1 MKKILLSLFWI
12 ITFWLINFWSCSTV
26 DDILNTTSHVV
37 SSVSVT
43 STDTFVTV
51 VDFWEFDSSTV
62 CFKFDNMSVS
72 TNIQVGPYTS
82 QNPWYLNRNQWY
94 YYRWAW
100 AWNYTCVYVWS
111 DWRYL
116 NVSVPNPVTFDVEY
130 FFMNTFLDTTLPVMT
145 SFECQQNYDLIP
157 ISSVDSNYCEI
168 NNLCPSW
175 WWECIISGSWF
186 SDIYIYSNNRYFP
199 LTWTNSVFINLP
211 QYLTYNYDYSNW
223 WDDLDIDI
231 WYSVDDSYLS
241 SVKDLQLTTPNQVDL
256 NNIVS
261 WLLPLFVPWLVV
273 ILFLYFVF
281 RFLKKIF

>member
-12 ITFWLINFWSCSTV
+12 ITLWLINFWSCFNVSDFITYIDTQTV
-26 DDILNTTSHVV
+26 NINQWSVHKVFETTS
-37 SSVSVT
+37 SSDYWTYCIKIT
-43 STDTFVTV
+43 SITSGRIWAFWYNNSLAFNRDWFSYFYS
-51 VDFWEFDSSTV
+51 DFGVPFYV
-62 CFKFDNMSVS
+62 CS
-72 TNIQVGPYTS
+72 
-82 QNPWYLNRNQWY
+82 
-94 YYRWAW
+94 
-100 AWNYTCVYVWS
+100 YV
-111 DWRYL
+111 
-116 NVSVPNPVTFDVEY
+116 NVSYLLLYAQNWSIDITYDLFKL
-130 FFMNTFLDTTLPVMT
+130 NNLLDYQVPVMT

-175 WWECIISGSWF
+175 WWECIEGSWF

-211 QYLTYNYDYSNW
+211 QYLNYNYDYSNW
-223 WDDLDIDI
+223 WNDLDIDL